1 MPSCLGIHIQKNLI
15 KYAKISKEHNN
26 FKVEAYGVKFYDT
39 NLEDMIDQIVK
50 ETFSYQIPI
59 SINIEKEK
67 YTYAN
72 IFNLLKPQD
81 VEKAIN
87 TEFEFFCN
95 NNNKNKN
102 TLEYRR
108 LKAPNLEDRDKI
120 RVVYTYIETASIVE
134 RMQLVDKYKVDC
146 VSPLAIIIPNINKTI
161 TQENC
166 AIINIEQNTEI
177 TTMVNGAIY
186 KVDKIDEGMKDIL
199 NSIAE
204 KENSIKRAYEICKNT
219 TVYTK
224 SGQNLKIDGNEYLDE
239 IITTLL
245 EIVEKVREIITQNG
259 IELNNIYIT
268 GMGLII
274 NNVDLLFQEG
284 FIDKKCE
291 ILVPYFIEKTN
302 VKINIKDYIEV
313 NSAIALA
320 MNGLENK
327 NQDTNFGKKGRTFE
341 NFVKILTKDVGK
353 SGGPRVKTNK
363 IKLSFKDIAR
373 LELDF
378 TDRLLLRTVTM
389 LLLINIL
396 YIGISESIAGEL
408 ENKIRKTEKVI
419 NDSKA
424 KISSVTQYK
433 TIIDNRT
440 NEYQKMVDAIDEAN
454 SQISENYSSKN
465 AIPNLLNK
473 IMYKIPTGVQLLSI
487 ENSSGKNITISA
499 QAKKYDQL
507 GYFKAVLEEEG
518 ILNNI
523 TTTKG
528 VKQGEIISITI
539 TGELP
544 Y

>member
-39 NLEDMIDQIVK
+39 DLEDVIDQIVK

-108 LKAPNLEDRDKI
+108 LKSPNLEDRDKI
-120 RVVYTYIETASIVE
+120 RVMYTYIETASIVE
-134 RMQLVDKYKVDC
+134 RMQLVDKYKVDSI
-146 VSPLAIIIPNINKTI
+146 SPLATIIPNINKTI

-166 AIINIEQNTEI
+166 AIVNIEQNTEI
-177 TTMVNGAIY
+177 TTMVNGSIY
-186 KVDKIDEGMKDIL
+186 KVDKIDEGMNDIL
-199 NSIAE
+199 NSISE
-204 KENSIKRAYEICKNT
+204 KENSIRRAYEICKNT

-245 EIVEKVREIITQNG
+245 EIIEKVREIIIQNN
-259 IELNNIYIT
+259 IEINNIYIT

-274 NNVDLLFQEG
+274 NNIDLLFQEG

-320 MNGLENK
+320 MHGLDNK
-327 NQDTNFGKKGRTFE
+327 NQDTNFGSKGRTFE
-341 NFVKILTKDVGK
+341 NLVKLLKKNVGK
-353 SGGPRVKTNK
+353 SGGPRVKTK
-363 IKLSFKDIAR
+363 KLKLSFKDIAR
-373 LELDF
+373 LELDSI
-378 TDRLLLRTVTM
+378 DKLLLRTVTM

-396 YIGISESIAGEL
+396 YLGVSESIVKEIK
-408 ENKIRKTEKVI
+408 NKIQQTEDVI
-419 NDSKA
+419 SDSEG
-424 KISSVTQYK
+424 KIASVNQYK
-433 TIIDNRT
+433 KIIDNRT

>member
-39 NLEDMIDQIVK
+39 DLEDVIDQIVK

-108 LKAPNLEDRDKI
+108 LKSPNLEDRDKI
-120 RVVYTYIETASIVE
+120 RVMYTYIETASIVE
-134 RMQLVDKYKVDC
+134 RMQLVDKYKVDSI
-146 VSPLAIIIPNINKTI
+146 SPLATIIPNINKTI

-166 AIINIEQNTEI
+166 AIVNIEQNTEI
-177 TTMVNGAIY
+177 TTMVNGSIY
-186 KVDKIDEGMKDIL
+186 KVDKIEEGMNDIL
-199 NSIAE
+199 NSISE
-204 KENSIKRAYEICKNT
+204 KENSIRRAYEICKNT

-245 EIVEKVREIITQNG
+245 EIIEKVREIIIQNN
-259 IELNNIYIT
+259 IEINNIYIT

-274 NNVDLLFQEG
+274 NNIDLLFQEG

-320 MNGLENK
+320 MHGLDNK
-327 NQDTNFGKKGRTFE
+327 NQDTNFGSKGRTFE
-341 NFVKILTKDVGK
+341 NLVKLLKKDVGK
-353 SGGPRVKTNK
+353 SGGPRVKTK
-363 IKLSFKDIAR
+363 KLKLSFKDIAR
-373 LELDF
+373 LELDSI
-378 TDRLLLRTVTM
+378 DKLLLRTVTM

-396 YIGISESIAGEL
+396 YLGVSESIVKEIK
-408 ENKIRKTEKVI
+408 NKIQQTEDVI
-419 NDSKA
+419 SDSEE
-424 KISSVTQYK
+424 KIASVNQYK
-433 TIIDNRT
+433 KIIDNRT
-440 NEYQKMVDAIDEAN
+440 NEYQKMVAAIDEAN